1 MSDFCPDHSATCQAL
16 DKVQAL
22 QDDLRKSG
30 GTIEKIYEQIGK
42 RIPWATFTFIVV
54 IFSSIV
60 GVTFVQLHTS
70 IKELQYSFHKME
82 VIQASM
88 QTTLN
93 RIDKVVNHYNEKR

>member
-1 MSDFCPDHSATCQAL
+1 MSNFCPDHSATCQAL

-42 RIPWATFTFIVV
+42 RIPWATFTLIVV
-54 IFSSIV
+54 IFSGIV
-60 GVTFVQLHTS
+60 GTTFVKLHST
-70 IKELQYSFHKME
+70 IEELQYTVHKIE
-82 VIQASM
+82 ITQSSM

-93 RIDKVVNHYNEKR
+93 RIDKVVNHYNERK